1 MGGGSV
7 NHTSNKRAEIT
18 INEVEQIVAALVKTK
33 DKSKEKTK
41 VCIHWFRGAC
51 QKGDQ
56 CGYLHR
62 FDPEKMP
69 VCTFFIK
76 FGQCDQ

>member
-1 MGGGSV
+1 MGGSV
-7 NHTSNKRAEIT
+7 NHTQHLQKLT
-18 INEVEQIVAALVKTK
+18 FNEVEQYATALVKK
-33 DKSKEKTK
+33 RDESKIKSK
-41 VCIHWFRGAC
+41 VCIHWYRNAC

-76 FGQCDQ
+76 YGQCD